1 MEGACLEAENLTK
14 GRFNG
19 TCTATFTSVFTGL
32 SAQGIRTSHD
42 EFMYA
47 DGSPGSRAREVFT
60 SLSSGIAGQ
69 DCNGHGTHVAATVG
83 GLTYGPA
90 KNVTLLA
97 VRALE
102 CLGNGTV
109 AQVIQG
115 LEWVKDNFIPPAAV
129 VMALGGESQYA
140 LDLAVAEVV
149 QAGVPVMVAAG
160 NEDTDACLTS
170 PAREPLAI
178 TVSATDQNDSRLWV
192 SAGTGA
198 NYGTCV
204 DIWAPGYD
212 ILSASNTAD
221 NATEYRSGT
230 SQAVPFV
237 AGAVAIY
244 LQNNTEASPLEVN
257 TALMS
262 SSSWGVVHESN
273 ASGPLNA
280 GVLNYTNNVLV
291 NTAMFHAVNF
301 EPQSIQITGGADGF
315 GPFFVNVTLAQAP
328 VGSVAVSVSLSNA
341 SRAAVTPQQL
351 LFTPNNWSV
360 PQLLKMSTAAEAYQ
374 SVDSDDFYI
383 QLDLTSNDTNFNNT
397 HPRLQVSDSKGDTVE
412 YLKAVLSLPFSDQGN
427 TYFFTDNY
435 DIPCGNQNST
445 AAAGNKDVAYF
456 IQPREDCTVTIA
468 TCNSAQFVDD
478 FDTVLYVLGNATGPG
493 LMEVVACNDDACSYL
508 SQLQLPQ

>member
-1 MEGACLEAENLTK
+1 MD
-14 GRFNG
+14 NG
-19 TCTATFTSVFTGL
+19 SDVNVYIVDT
-32 SAQGIRTSHD
+32 GIRTSHD

-47 DGSPGSRAREVFT
+47 DGSPGSRARE
-60 SLSSGIAGQ
+60 
-69 DCNGHGTHVAATVG
+69 
-83 GLTYGPA
+83 
-90 KNVTLLA
+90 
-97 VRALE
+97 
-102 CLGNGTV
+102 
-109 AQVIQG
+109 G

-397 HPRLQVSDSKGDTVE
+397 HPRLQGGSAPDAFQQEAERSQDLMQDKGFLLLRVQTLRQGLSDWRTKLNDQFRDDQEEKGSLNTA
-412 YLKAVLSLPFSDQGN
+412 LK
-427 TYFFTDNY
+427 T
-435 DIPCGNQNST
+435 
-445 AAAGNKDVAYF
+445 
-456 IQPREDCTVTIA
+456 
-468 TCNSAQFVDD
+468 
-478 FDTVLYVLGNATGPG
+478 
-493 LMEVVACNDDACSYL
+493 EV
-508 SQLQLPQ
+508 SQLRSEVNQLKDTLAHMAQKDFQLAA

>member
-32 SAQGIRTSHD
+32 SAQFTHSQLLIFVAAYKDSIASVHQDGGVTATDTQYNAPWALDRIDQGTLPLNGQYNYVSSGSDVNVYIVDTSRLVTTLYLLQGIRTSHD

-221 NATEYRSGT
+221 NATE
-230 SQAVPFV
+230 
-237 AGAVAIY
+237 
-244 LQNNTEASPLEVN
+244 
-257 TALMS
+257 
-262 SSSWGVVHESN
+262 
-273 ASGPLNA
+273 
-280 GVLNYTNNVLV
+280 
-291 NTAMFHAVNF
+291 
-301 EPQSIQITGGADGF
+301 
-315 GPFFVNVTLAQAP
+315 
-328 VGSVAVSVSLSNA
+328 
-341 SRAAVTPQQL
+341 
-351 LFTPNNWSV
+351 
-360 PQLLKMSTAAEAYQ
+360 
-374 SVDSDDFYI
+374 
-383 QLDLTSNDTNFNNT
+383 
-397 HPRLQVSDSKGDTVE
+397 
-412 YLKAVLSLPFSDQGN
+412 
-427 TYFFTDNY
+427 
-435 DIPCGNQNST
+435 
-445 AAAGNKDVAYF
+445 
-456 IQPREDCTVTIA
+456 
-468 TCNSAQFVDD
+468 
-478 FDTVLYVLGNATGPG
+478 
-493 LMEVVACNDDACSYL
+493 
-508 SQLQLPQ
+508 